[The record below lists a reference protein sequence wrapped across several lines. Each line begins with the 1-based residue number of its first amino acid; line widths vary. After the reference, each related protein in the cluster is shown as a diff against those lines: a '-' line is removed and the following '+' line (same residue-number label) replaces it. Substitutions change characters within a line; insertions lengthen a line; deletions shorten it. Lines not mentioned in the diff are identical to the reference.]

1 MVAVGTTAHQATTVE
16 IALNKPVRVDTI
28 PIHSMKFGDLF
39 RHFQADPSKVRAPK
53 TRMIYDGLL
62 WITSGVWGEDR
73 ALTSIDRS
81 ACRELLEVLR
91 WLPSNPIKRFPSLN
105 AVQAAKMAKRTGLTS
120 TLSVGSINGYM
131 AKLRALM
138 TFAVNEGWIERNPA
152 VGLTVSDPIRERDK
166 RLPFSVQ
173 QLRLIFD
180 APIYQGCVD
189 DEWHYATP
197 GPNRPRR
204 ARFWIPLI
212 ALFSGMRLNEIC
224 QLDVADIQNFDGV
237 VCFHV
242 RPDPIATGTKRLKT
256 KSSERIVPVHSLLL
270 GVGFE
275 EYVAS
280 RRTQGGAKL
289 FPELRPSATGYYS
302 DSFSKWFRRF
312 LVAAEA
318 EAPRTCF
325 HSFRHCFR
333 DALRHG
339 KVDQEV
345 GLALGGWSSGS
356 GTSVSGAYG
365 EGMPIH
371 LLSEGL
377 ARISY
382 AGLDLRHIQL
392 QARTN

>member
-1 MVAVGTTAHQATTVE
+1 MPKPVTVE
-16 IALNKPVRVDTI
+16 AA
-28 PIHSMKFGDLF
+28 PISAMTFSDLF
-39 RHFQADPSKVRAPK
+39 RHFQAEPSKVRAPK
-53 TRMIYDGLL
+53 TQMIYNGLL
-62 WITSGVWGEDR
+62 WITSSVWGENR
-73 ALTSIDRS
+73 LLTSIDRS

-91 WLPSNPIKRFPSLN
+91 WLPSNPIKRFPGLN

-120 TLSVGSINGYM
+120 ILSAGSVNGYM

-152 VGLTVSDPIRERDK
+152 VGLTVSDPIRQRDK
-166 RLPFSVQ
+166 RLPFSLE
-173 QLRLIFD
+173 QLRLIFN
-180 APIYQGCVD
+180 APIYLGCVD
-189 DEWHYATP
+189 DEWHFATP
-197 GPNRPRR
+197 GPNHPRR

-224 QLDVADIQNFDGV
+224 QLDVADIQTLDGII
-237 VCFHV
+237 CFHV
-242 RPDPIATGTKRLKT
+242 RPDHIATGTKRLKT
-256 KSSERIVPVHSLLL
+256 KSSERIVPVHPSLLDI
-270 GVGFE
+270 GFE
-275 EYVAS
+275 DYVVS
-280 RRTQGGAKL
+280 RSANDGAKL

-312 LVAAEA
+312 LVAAKA

-365 EGMPIH
+365 EGTPIRF
-371 LLSEGL
+371 LSEGM
-377 ARISY
+377 AKVSY
-382 AGLDLRHIQL
+382 AGLDLSHIKAL
-392 QARTN
+392 ARSV